1 VLEWHKWVTSLD
13 EIDALLG
20 ERGFARVTVIT
31 EDSHAGVAV
40 YDRRPRAAA

>member
-13 EIDALLG
+13 EIEAMLG
-20 ERGFARVTVIT
+20 ERGFVRRNIIT

-40 YDRRPRAAA
+40 FDRRPS